1 MKWNSGVNS
10 QREIVASLKEYA
22 FTMMINT
29 DSESDHFYWKGQY
42 IAYCNVLYM
51 IEQKLEE
58 TRKRID
64 NEVENLTA
72 EQGKKLLNAIFGK
85 DGDIRD

>member
-1 MKWNSGVNS
+1 MNS

-29 DSESDHFYWKGQY
+29 DLESEHFFWKGQFL
-42 IAYCNVLYM
+42 AYSNVLDM
-51 IEQKLEE
+51 IKLKELIE

-64 NEVENLTA
+64 DDVKNLNVE
-72 EQGKKLLNAIFGK
+72 QQKKLLNAIFGK
-85 DGDIRD
+85 DDDNE